1 MESVQRTT
9 ARPPSMQRWPRRLP
23 ESCAIGASPGS
34 RSRHRLPSASF
45 SIRKAISATGKPTVA
60 RQQTDSD
67 RS

>member
-9 ARPPSMQRWPRRLP
+9 AQPPSMQRWPRRLP
-23 ESCAIGASPGS
+23 ESCAIAPVRQQIQAPLTCGQLVDPE
-34 RSRHRLPSASF
+34 
-45 SIRKAISATGKPTVA
+45 AISATGKPTVA